1 MTKLRLFLVPLLF
14 LSSLMTVVAQPSG
27 LQIYIDDHNQPII
40 HHTLEQGQTIYGLSK
55 SYDADLDALIAQLPG
70 NQVDDLKI
78 GQDIVVPI
86 LKNKICYQEKNCR
99 DGLKIPVYY
108 KAQRQD
114 NLFRI
119 ARIYFDTSVEQLKLI
134 NNLKISLL
142 ADDQYII
149 IGWLPYTDEWQSYL
163 SPKQIEVIAQVT
175 PQEAEIGEEVKE
187 PEPVNESVLLTLN
200 EEKHEEVNSI
210 LEGMGSRNQLNNERI
225 YADDELVAPTFNP
238 ENRKLIS
245 SGATAYWNKNK
256 SSKKGFYLL
265 HKSLPVNT
273 LIHITNPVT
282 HQSVLA
288 KVVGKIPDN
297 IYSPEISVVV
307 TSEVAQAL
315 GAIDK
320 KFYTK
325 ITYPEM
331 SY

>member
-1 MTKLRLFLVPLLF
+1 MTKIKLFLVPLFYLC
-14 LSSLMTVVAQPSG
+14 LSGIVEAQPSG
-27 LQIYIDDHNQPII
+27 LQIYMDDHNQPII
-40 HHTLEQGQTIYGLSK
+40 HHTLEQGQTIYGVSK
-55 SYDADLDALIAQLPG
+55 SYDADLDALIDRLPG
-70 NQVDDLKI
+70 SEVDDLKI
-78 GQDIVVPI
+78 GQDIIVPVR
-86 LKNKICYQEKNCR
+86 KDKICYLEMDCP

-134 NNLKISLL
+134 NNLKTSLL
-142 ADDQYII
+142 SNDQYLT

-163 SPKQIEVIAQVT
+163 SVQQMEVIAQVT
-175 PQEAEIGEEVKE
+175 PQEAEISEIVAEA
-187 PEPVNESVLLTLN
+187 EPVSEPVLLTMN

-210 LEGMGSRNQLNNERI
+210 LEGIGSRNQLNNERI
-225 YADDELVAPTFNP
+225 YADDELEAPTFNP
-238 ENRKLIS
+238 ENRKLVT

-265 HKSLPVNT
+265 HKTLPLNT
-273 LIHITNPVT
+273 LIQITNPVT

-288 KVVGKIPDN
+288 KVVGKIPEN

-307 TSEVAQAL
+307 TTEVAQAL

-325 ITYPEM
+325 ITYPEL
-331 SY
+331 